1 MEFFKKTPSIPFM
14 EKRKWAYVLS
24 AILIVGSIISLA
36 TRGLNLG
43 IDFTGGVVVEVGYP
57 GSVDLDRAREA
68 VEAAGFESPAVQTV
82 DSSREIMV
90 RVMPNEGEDVNQVAE
105 HILTALRT
113 VDPGA
118 QLRKKDVISAQVGEE
133 LAEQGGLAMLFTFI
147 MILIY
152 VAFRFE
158 KKMATGTVLAAM
170 HDPFVILGFFSV
182 TQMTF
187 DLAVLAATLAVI
199 GYSINDT
206 VVVFDRVREV
216 FQRMRKATPMQV
228 LNAAVNETLSRTLM
242 TSFSTLFVVGS
253 LYVVGGD
260 ALKGFSMAIIVGVVV
275 GTFSSIFIA
284 AALALD
290 LKLKATDLMPP
301 QKDTSELDAIP

>member
-1 MEFFKKTPSIPFM
+1 M
-14 EKRKWAYVLS
+14 
-24 AILIVGSIISLA
+24 
-36 TRGLNLG
+36 
-43 IDFTGGVVVEVGYP
+43 
-57 GSVDLDRAREA
+57 
-68 VEAAGFESPAVQTV
+68 
-82 DSSREIMV
+82 
-90 RVMPNEGEDVNQVAE
+90 AE

-187 DLAVLAATLAVI
+187 DLAVVAAILAVV
-199 GYSINDT
+199 GYSLNDT
-206 VVVFDRVREV
+206 VVVFDRIRER
-216 FQRMRKATPMQV
+216 FTANRRSPPAEV
-228 LNAAVNETLSRTLM
+228 LDESVNSTLSRTIM
-242 TSFSTLFVVGS
+242 TSITTLIDLGADV
-253 LYVVGGD
+253 D
-260 ALKGFSMAIIVGVVV
+260 QE
-275 GTFSSIFIA
+275 
-284 AALALD
+284 LALQVAEAAYTR
-290 LKLKATDLMPP
+290 LTGVSSP
-301 QKDTSELDAIP
+301 

>member
-105 HILTALRT
+105 HILAALRT

-158 KKMATGTVLAAM
+158 KKMASGTVLAAM
-170 HDPFVILGFFSV
+170 HEAIDSAGAGSGGWRSS
-182 TQMTF
+182 
-187 DLAVLAATLAVI
+187 AASAC
-199 GYSINDT
+199 S
-206 VVVFDRVREV
+206 
-216 FQRMRKATPMQV
+216 
-228 LNAAVNETLSRTLM
+228 
-242 TSFSTLFVVGS
+242 
-253 LYVVGGD
+253 
-260 ALKGFSMAIIVGVVV
+260 
-275 GTFSSIFIA
+275 
-284 AALALD
+284 
-290 LKLKATDLMPP
+290 
-301 QKDTSELDAIP
+301 